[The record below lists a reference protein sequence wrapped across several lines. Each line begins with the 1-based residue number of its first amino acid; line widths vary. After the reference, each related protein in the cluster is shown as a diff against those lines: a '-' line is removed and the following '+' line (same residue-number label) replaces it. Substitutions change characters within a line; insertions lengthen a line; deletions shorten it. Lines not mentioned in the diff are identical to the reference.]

1 MGYQESTNQTLDRF
15 LGS

>member
-1 MGYQESTNQTLDRF
+1 MGYQESTNQTVDRF